1 MAERIP
7 LFPNHVAII
16 MDGNGRWATKRG
28 MSRLDGHIAG
38 FNTIHDI
45 VRYLGEIDQIKYAT
59 FYAFSTENWG
69 RPEAEVKGIFNILNE
84 SISSEAEELHQNNV
98 RIRWLGRAEG
108 LAPKLINN
116 INDAVT
122 LTANNSGMTLALAL
136 NYGGRQEITDAMR
149 HIVSKNV
156 SLEHINE
163 QLIANHLYTADMPDV
178 DLLIRTAGELRIS
191 NFLLWQAA
199 YAEFY
204 FTPVLWPDFNRAEMN
219 KALKAY
225 RERKRRFGGL

>member
-1 MAERIP
+1 
-7 LFPNHVAII
+7 
-16 MDGNGRWATKRG
+16 

-45 VRYLGEIDQIKYAT
+45 VRYLGEMAQIKYTT

-84 SISSEAEELHQNNV
+84 SINSEAEELHQNNV
-98 RIRWLGRAEG
+98 RIRWLGRTEG

-136 NYGGRQEITDAMR
+136 NYGSRQEITDAMR
-149 HIVSKNV
+149 HIVSKGV
-156 SLEHINE
+156 ALEHINE
-163 QLIANHLYTADMPDV
+163 QLIASHLYTADMPDV

>member
-1 MAERIP
+1 
-7 LFPNHVAII
+7 

-45 VRYLGEIDQIKYAT
+45 VRYLGETDQIKYAT